1 MNKNDLVYVSNIKLD
16 EEGRKEE
23 FFTVWWTLK
32 NYNRDLTIYLQS
44 RWRKFKESPW
54 RKFWKNH
61 HKENTNSLTI
71 YQT

>member
-32 NYNRDLTIYLQS
+32 NYNRDLKKILS
-44 RWRKFKESPW
+44 VD
-54 RKFWKNH
+54 
-61 HKENTNSLTI
+61 
-71 YQT
+71 